1 MAVYYRSLLAAI
13 LLGTA
18 LSIGSGVLLIH
29 QH

>member
-1 MAVYYRSLLAAI
+1 MAVYYTSLLAAI

-18 LSIGSGVLLIH
+18 LSIGSGVLLIY